1 MKKINNKGMTLVEI
15 VIVLVIASLTMVI
28 TGGILVNSLG
38 YFDTSTK
45 TSLDKQATDGIMD
58 YISDEIT
65 YATEVR
71 VSNTKPDDRS
81 WHVIHVKE
89 DKLYRDSKQVFND
102 DYYVNKRKL
111 KIVVRGFKQ
120 NGYRLDMTVSFQ
132 KGEDKDVYK
141 TSKTYELVNF
151 NISTGSSATN
161 FFQNISDKTTLNDST
176 HKLYYIVDDTVMDD
190 NNDDNKDTTG
200 DGTVADIVKNIDST
214 NYQGVYKQNQ
224 LYDRYDIVWY
234 NGSWWQYISEWAN
247 GTVKPGDEGGACWKK
262 LDRNFD
268 IGSTYEYG
276 DIVIYN
282 NYYYKMISDKIY
294 STGHT
299 PDYTS
304 YKQWECLGRIDNKD
318 VVDEVKKN
326 TYTKYP
332 SKTMKTNIVKNY
344 MSDAKYNSTLQD
356 SKKDDYDEYSSDK
369 YYKKGSF
376 IKMKSLNDEDFYE
389 LWYACIEKPGVPG
402 VISSGWIRVENNY
415 DQRSTYL
422 QNDIVYSI
430 AKQAALKANV
440 NIFQTSGSLDNDIYN
455 MHYWDAVY

>member
-161 FFQNISDKTTLNDST
+161 FFW
-176 HKLYYIVDDTVMDD
+176 LYEIT
-190 NNDDNKDTTG
+190 
-200 DGTVADIVKNIDST
+200 
-214 NYQGVYKQNQ
+214 
-224 LYDRYDIVWY
+224 
-234 NGSWWQYISEWAN
+234 
-247 GTVKPGDEGGACWKK
+247 
-262 LDRNFD
+262 
-268 IGSTYEYG
+268 
-276 DIVIYN
+276 
-282 NYYYKMISDKIY
+282 
-294 STGHT
+294 
-299 PDYTS
+299 
-304 YKQWECLGRIDNKD
+304 
-318 VVDEVKKN
+318 
-326 TYTKYP
+326 
-332 SKTMKTNIVKNY
+332 
-344 MSDAKYNSTLQD
+344 
-356 SKKDDYDEYSSDK
+356 
-369 YYKKGSF
+369 
-376 IKMKSLNDEDFYE
+376 
-389 LWYACIEKPGVPG
+389 
-402 VISSGWIRVENNY
+402 
-415 DQRSTYL
+415 
-422 QNDIVYSI
+422 
-430 AKQAALKANV
+430 
-440 NIFQTSGSLDNDIYN
+440 
-455 MHYWDAVY
+455 